1 MNTFTIFLV
10 LITIVSI
17 LLIIVIMI
25 QNPKGGG
32 LDSSLGGSTS
42 IGGVQNTNKFLDKST
57 WTLATAL
64 VILILV
70 SSLSFNSGYSSDSKI
85 LDPNTPVTAPAVPAA
100 AGAQN
105 NQPAQ
110 ESNTQQAPASD
121 KPAAQP
127 AN

>member
-1 MNTFTIFLV
+1 
-10 LITIVSI
+10 
-17 LLIIVIMI
+17 MI

-57 WTLATAL
+57 WTLAAAL

-70 SSLSFNSGYSSDSKI
+70 SSLSFQSDFSSDSKI
-85 LDPNTPVTAPAVPAA
+85 LDPNTTATPPVALPN
-100 AGAQN
+100 AGAAQN
-105 NQPAQ
+105 EAQQPAQ
-110 ESNTQQAPASD
+110 NTPREQAPATT
-121 KPAAQP
+121 PAQP

>member
-1 MNTFTIFLV
+1 MFTIFLV
-10 LITIVSI
+10 LITIVAL

-57 WTLATAL
+57 WTLAAAL
-64 VILILV
+64 VILVLV
-70 SSLSFNSGYSSDSKI
+70 SSLSFQSDYSNDSKI
-85 LDPNTPVTAPAVPAA
+85 LDPNTVVAPPVALPT
-100 AGAQN
+100 AGATQG
-105 NQPAQ
+105 QPAQ
-110 ESNTQQAPASD
+110 NTPSEQAPATT
-121 KPAAQP
+121 PAQP

>member
-1 MNTFTIFLV
+1 MFTVFLV
-10 LITIVSI
+10 LITIVAV

-57 WTLATAL
+57 WTLAAAL

-70 SSLSFNSGYSSDSKI
+70 SSLSFQGDFSSDSKI
-85 LDPNTPVTAPAVPAA
+85 LDPNTAVPAPA
-100 AGAQN
+100 ALPTAGAAQGEA
-105 NQPAQ
+105 QPAQ
-110 ESNTQQAPASD
+110 NTPSEQAPATA
-121 KPAAQP
+121 PAQP

>member
-1 MNTFTIFLV
+1 
-10 LITIVSI
+10 
-17 LLIIVIMI
+17 MI

-57 WTLATAL
+57 WTLAAAL

-70 SSLSFNSGYSSDSKI
+70 SSLSFQGDFSSDSKI
-85 LDPNTPVTAPAVPAA
+85 LDPNTVVTPPPVALPT
-100 AGAQN
+100 AGAAQG
-105 NQPAQ
+105 QPAQ
-110 ESNTQQAPASD
+110 NTPSEQAPATT
-121 KPAAQP
+121 PAQP

>member
-10 LITIVSI
+10 LITIVSL

-57 WTLATAL
+57 WTLAAAL

-70 SSLSFNSGYSSDSKI
+70 SSLSFNSGYSNESKI
-85 LDPNTPVTAPAVPAA
+85 LDPNTVVAPPAIPA
-100 AGAQN
+100 AGATQGQPEGVDTKAPQTQDAKTPAT
-105 NQPAQ
+105 QPA
-110 ESNTQQAPASD
+110 
-121 KPAAQP
+121 K
-127 AN
+127 

>member
-10 LITIVSI
+10 LITIVSL

-32 LDSSLGGSTS
+32 LDSSLGGSTN

-57 WTLATAL
+57 WTLAA
-64 VILILV
+64 ILIGLILL
-70 SSLSFNSGYSSDSKI
+70 SSLSFTSGYNNDSKI
-85 LDPNTPVTAPAVPAA
+85 LDPNAATIPAAPVAAPQGQPAPAETP
-100 AGAQN
+100 Q
-105 NQPAQ
+105 
-110 ESNTQQAPASD
+110 T
-121 KPAAQP
+121 P

>member
-1 MNTFTIFLV
+1 MFTLFLV
-10 LITIVSI
+10 LITIVSL

-57 WTLATAL
+57 WTLAAAL

-70 SSLSFNSGYSSDSKI
+70 SGLSFTSGYSTDSKI
-85 LDPNTPVTAPAVPAA
+85 LDPNTIVTPPAA
-100 AGAQN
+100 LPTAGAAQGQA
-105 NQPAQ
+105 QPAQ
-110 ESNTQQAPASD
+110 NTPSEQAPATT
-121 KPAAQP
+121 PAQP